1 MDLNSA
7 ANILIAHHSTVLFD
21 VDDLTIHQLD
31 NGRVLI
37 VKGEHCFLIERDIRL
52 DVDIALKRS
61 ERSSVILSRI

>member
-7 ANILIAHHSTVLFD
+7 ADILIAHQSEVLFD

-37 VKGEHCFLIERDIRL
+37 IKGEHCFLIERETANTKLIY
-52 DVDIALKRS
+52 
-61 ERSSVILSRI
+61 SSKSI

>member
-7 ANILIAHHSTVLFD
+7 ADILIASHSTVLFD

-37 VKGEHCFLIERDIRL
+37 VKGEHCFLIER
-52 DVDIALKRS
+52 
-61 ERSSVILSRI
+61 ERDKT